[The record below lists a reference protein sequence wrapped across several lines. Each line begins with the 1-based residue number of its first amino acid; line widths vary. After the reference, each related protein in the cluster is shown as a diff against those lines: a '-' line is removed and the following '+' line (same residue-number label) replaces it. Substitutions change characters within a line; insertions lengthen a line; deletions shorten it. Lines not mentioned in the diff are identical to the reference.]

1 MAITNKEEF
10 IDELKKD
17 CKSADDIVGSGGMV
31 KELTKRLLERMLD
44 AELTTH
50 FGYGKYQIPKE
61 KADEIC
67 RFECGFDHGKRN
79 LYCADR

>member
-44 AELTTH
+44 AELTTMANIK
-50 FGYGKYQIPKE
+50 FL
-61 KADEIC
+61 
-67 RFECGFDHGKRN
+67 KRRMKTVGMGTVQKR
-79 LYCADR
+79 Y